1 MICIVSLRIV
11 RVRMFIKVSWW
22 GIAPIIAVTFSAP
35 AIAGIDRIN
44 FNYTSIAHLG
54 FGGSV
59 VTTPQDPKQTL
70 DLVANFLRSNGVTV
84 TKIEEGKT
92 GLTQT
97 EGDRSCEAWAHSIY
111 RAEWSAFSR
120 NKFKEYKK
128 IDRSGMPAGCSSPKA
143 SWLQYAYTPRVMET
157 GVSYTINGLI
167 DRPVTF
173 NESGIRPS
181 FGTIFS
187 GYSMANVISMVPT
200 QSSRTSNFQTFFVIQ
215 IWKDASDDRTSV
227 FALGI
232 PRSDGVQAGPNI
244 SIGALY
250 RPYADARIESAA
262 VGNILSV
269 VTQKAITGK

>member
-1 MICIVSLRIV
+1 
-11 RVRMFIKVSWW
+11 MFRKISWW
-22 GIAPIIAVTFSAP
+22 SVPLVIALTISAP
-35 AIAGIDRIN
+35 ANAGIDKID
-44 FNYTSIAHLG
+44 FKYTSMAHLG

-97 EGDRSCEAWAHSIY
+97 EGDRACEAWVHAIY
-111 RAEWSAFSR
+111 KAEWSAFSR

-128 IDRSGMPAGCSSPKA
+128 IDRSGQPAGCSSPKA
-143 SWLQYAYTPRVMET
+143 SWIQYAYSARTMET

-167 DRPVTF
+167 DRPITF

-181 FGTIFS
+181 FSTIFS
-187 GYSMANVISMVPT
+187 GYSTANVISMVPT
-200 QSSRTSNFQTFFVIQ
+200 QSSRTANFQTFFFIQ

-232 PRSDGVQAGPNI
+232 PRSDGVEAGPNA
-244 SIGALY
+244 SIGAFY

-262 VGNILSV
+262 VGNILSF